1 MMLIEEKLVRL
12 DLEPKGK
19 VEIIKELGGLAFSL
33 GKIKSIDGYINAVIK
48 RENEFS
54 TAIGYSIAIPHG
66 KSDDVLEPF
75 VVFGRVSED
84 VKWDE
89 DSENQVKLI
98 FLIGVPTCQ
107 SGDIHLK
114 ILANISRKL
123 MDDDFRNK
131 LITAKSVDEVFS
143 TLQAVAV

>member
-1 MMLIEEKLVRL
+1 MLIDEKLVRL

-19 VEIIKELGGLAFSL
+19 EEIIKELGQLAFSQ
-33 GKIKSIDGYINAVIK
+33 GKIKSINGYFDAVFK

-66 KSDDVLEPF
+66 KSDDVIEPF

-84 VKWDE
+84 VEWDE
-89 DSENQVKLI
+89 ITHNEVKLI
-98 FLIGVPTCQ
+98 FLIGVPLSQ

-123 MDDDFRNK
+123 IDDDFRNM
-131 LITAKSVDEVFS
+131 LITAKSTGEVCA
-143 TLQAVAV
+143 TLQAVGI

>member
-1 MMLIEEKLVRL
+1 MLIERKLVRL

-19 VEIIKELGGLAFSL
+19 VELIKELGDLAFSL
-33 GKIKSIDGYINAVIK
+33 GKIKSIDGYMDAVIK

-75 VVFGRVSED
+75 IVFGRVRED

-89 DSENQVKLI
+89 ESSNEVKLI
-98 FLIGVPTCQ
+98 FLIGVPKNQ

-123 MDDDFRNK
+123 IDDDFRNR
-131 LITAKSVDEVFS
+131 LITANSTEEVYF